1 MKVLVTG
8 GAGFIGSN
16 LCRTLLADGHVT
28 EIRVLDDLS
37 TGFEANMA
45 GLDLDFR
52 RGTILDRD
60 LLHRSSRGVDA
71 IVHLA
76 ALGSVPR
83 SIENPRATHD
93 ANVTGTLEV
102 LMAARRVGAHVVV
115 ASSSSVYGSN
125 PAMPKTE
132 DLQCRPASP
141 YAVSKLAAEQYA
153 LSFGQVYELPVL
165 PFRFFNVYGPRQRPG
180 HAYAAVIPVFLDAAL
195 RGQPLPVHGDGEQ
208 SRDFTYVETVTEI
221 LRRSVVNQITGG
233 PMNLAFGAR
242 ITLMEIV
249 RLIESAM
256 GVSLERVHS
265 ESRLGDV
272 RHSQADNS
280 TLLANFPGVRAVGI
294 EEGIASSLAW
304 MREHHAGEQRETAD
318 GANDVQG
325 AP

>member
-16 LCRTLLADGHVT
+16 LCRTLLTDDHVT

-37 TGFEANMA
+37 TGFEANIA

-52 RGTILDRD
+52 QGSILDRN
-60 LLHRSSRGVDA
+60 LLGSSARGVDA

-83 SIENPRATHD
+83 SIEDPRATHD

-102 LMAARRVGAHVVV
+102 LMAARKVGAQVVL

-153 LSFGQVYELPVL
+153 LSFGHVYELPVL

-195 RGQPLPVHGDGEQ
+195 RGEPLPVHGDGEQ

-221 LRRSVVNQITGG
+221 LRRSVVDQITGG

-256 GVSLERVHS
+256 GVSLQRVHS

-280 TLLANFPGVRAVGI
+280 TLLANFPGVQAVDI
-294 EEGIASSLAW
+294 EEGIARSLAW
-304 MREHHAGEQRETAD
+304 MREHHAGEQRETA
-318 GANDVQG
+318 GGTNAQG